1 MAVTTAAIIG
11 AATTV
16 ATTSAS
22 FAQAGRQR
30 RLQRKAQSE
39 AETAM
44 EEAKKQLGVNYY
56 EELGINKEVYET
68 EREAQLVA
76 AAQALEAARESDRGA
91 EATAGRVML
100 AEQEAQ
106 KDITKRM
113 NEEIQAINAA
123 IAGEESRL
131 RDVGVQLNL
140 EEVAGA
146 QLAAAQA
153 DEMAG
158 RATQR
163 ALQGITSLG
172 QQAEKMVPLFK
183 QTGTS
188 VQFPKA
194 GPQQGMIGPAP
205 EGYTGPAATPLKS
218 GAVPSLPPGF
228 GVTAPYNPLT
238 DFGKMVAMSNQSPL
252 QGISPFA
259 PAQPLYDWS
268 KILGYR

>member
-11 AATTV
+11 AAATV

-22 FAQAGRQR
+22 FAQAGKQR

-44 EEAKKQLGVNYY
+44 QEAKKKLGVNYY
-56 EELGINKEVYET
+56 KELGINKEVYET

-76 AAQALEAARESDRGA
+76 AAQAIEAARESDRGA

-158 RATQR
+158 RATQQ
-163 ALQGITSLG
+163 ALQGVVSLG
-172 QQAEKMVPLFK
+172 QQAAAAAPLFARTGGGNKGVSVSAAETYGPTAKAIPKQYGTFVSPYDVSPTPSATQLNTMVPSSLV
-183 QTGTS
+183 S
-188 VQFPKA
+188 P
-194 GPQQGMIGPAP
+194 
-205 EGYTGPAATPLKS
+205 TPS
-218 GAVPSLPPGF
+218 GL
-228 GVTAPYNPLT
+228 
-238 DFGKMVAMSNQSPL
+238 AMPM